1 MVLTL
6 FGVVAAAI
14 GLALLAFKRPI
25 RDFLFVLLVAAVFG
39 SAEAVALPMLGGASL
54 AVPYFFVL
62 FVILRMTLVAFKNA
76 AILGEAL
83 LANAWIVLFAIYSVI
98 AAMFFPRLF
107 EGMISVFSMRPLL
120 FRVPLTFSPQ
130 NITQATYI
138 CLSALA
144 AISAYTAGRMPK
156 AETAITKGWI
166 LASIAFLTFAI
177 VDLVGFYSGAGNLMD
192 WARTA
197 SYAMV
202 AQSEMG
208 IRRIS
213 GSFTEP
219 SSFATFGAV
228 PLAFFSLLW
237 LFDVKGAPSGALA
250 LALAVAMGLSTST
263 TAFAMLALLFVVLIA
278 GVVLL
283 PMQGRVRLRKFLQL
297 SGAIVVGLLAA
308 AALAL
313 LLPAFAN
320 TFAELAQKMTV
331 EKASSGS
338 AIERGTWAAQGFL
351 AFDVSH
357 GLGVGPGSFRS
368 SGLFQAI
375 LGSMG
380 VFGIVCFL
388 MQVLQMLWVLWRTR
402 RAKSE
407 RFASAAAMAALMM
420 LVPLLASSAGPD
432 PGILFGV
439 MSGLALG
446 RYRTMRERA
455 RLERQAQLNE
465 AASPPPSPAADA
477 AVPAPS

>member
-1 MVLTL
+1 MILTL
-6 FGVVAAAI
+6 FGLVAAAI
-14 GLALLAFKRPI
+14 GIALLAFKRPI
-25 RDFLFVLLVAAVFG
+25 RDFLYVLLVAAVFG

-62 FVILRMTLVAFKNA
+62 FVILRMMLVAFKNA
-76 AILGEAL
+76 ALLGEAM

-120 FRVPLTFSPQ
+120 FRVPLTFTPQ

-144 AISAYTAGRMPK
+144 ALSAYTAARMPK
-156 AETAITKGWI
+156 AEETITKGWVI
-166 LASIAFLTFAI
+166 ASMAFLAFAL

-228 PLAFFSLLW
+228 PLAYFSLFW

-250 LALAVAMGLSTST
+250 LGLAIAMGLSTST

-283 PMQGRVRLRKFLQL
+283 PMSNKVRMRKFLQL
-297 SGAIVVGLLAA
+297 SGAIVGALIGV
-308 AALAL
+308 AALVIL
-313 LLPAFAN
+313 MPSFAD
-320 TFAELAQKMTV
+320 TFADLAQRMTV
-331 EKASSGS
+331 GKASSSS
-338 AIERGTWAAQGFL
+338 ALERGQWAAQGFT
-351 AFDVSH
+351 AFEISR

-368 SGLFQAI
+368 SGLFHSI

-380 VFGIVCFL
+380 VFGVVCFAA
-388 MQVLQMLWVLWRTR
+388 QVCQMMWVLWRTR
-402 RAKSE
+402 KARFE
-407 RFASAAAMAALMM
+407 RFASATAAAALMM

-446 RYRTMRERA
+446 RYKTMRVRA
-455 RLERQAQLNE
+455 RLEREAARE
-465 AASPPPSPAADA
+465 EAAASPPMGAPA
-477 AVPAPS
+477 PAPS